1 MDRKHILLAFRDAG
15 EMKEFS
21 DHISGLGL
29 EVESAGD
36 GARALE
42 LSIQD
47 PPSMIVADFDLPVIS
62 GERLFQILRNNPHT
76 AKVPF
81 LFISDGV
88 ADIKG
93 FRTGVDI
100 FLLKPVNLE
109 EVSVRV
115 RQSLSIAPS
124 SGMGSKELEGRLNHM
139 PLADILQFLHLNRK
153 EGELRLKSGESSGAV
168 FVKDGHILNAVLDG
182 IEKEKA
188 LFRLL
193 AWTDG
198 KFEFIPK
205 AVTAPRKIRGSA
217 GGVLMEGMRQLDEFR
232 KRESEFPS
240 RDAVL
245 RPRAG
250 AETLPKGL
258 QPIVYE
264 VVQISKA
271 LGRVGEIVERSSHP
285 DYDVYVTIQGL
296 LARGVLAE
304 EPAGTAGR
312 DEVFLTND
320 QMISIRE
327 KIISRFS
334 GIGSLNYGRV
344 LILATSGKLVQAFLA
359 QCRRIPGLHVD
370 ARSFFSQMDNP
381 LGPVATLRLYGGLDL
396 TIFSIPTVRNMG
408 PLWRA
413 FSSNLVSLVLLW
425 DREGAESSLKD
436 LASAKREILLG
447 RRVPAAHVFVGT
459 EGEEARYKKEMDLKS
474 DEPLF
479 RIEENGK
486 AVAQDVF
493 YSLFS
498 NLLKED
504 YAAV

>member
-1 MDRKHILLAFRDAG
+1 MDRKHILLAFRDEV

-21 DHISGLGL
+21 AHLSGLGF
-29 EVESAGD
+29 EVASACD

-47 PPSMIVADFDLPVIS
+47 PPAMIVADFDLPVIG

-100 FLLKPVNLE
+100 FLVKPVNLE
-109 EVSVRV
+109 EVSIRV
-115 RQSLSIAPS
+115 RQSLSAAPQS
-124 SGMGSKELEGRLNHM
+124 MGSKELEGRLAHM

-168 FVKDGHILNAVLDG
+168 FVKDGQILNAVLDG

-198 KFEFIPK
+198 KFEFVPK
-205 AVTAPRKIRGSA
+205 AITAPRKIRGSA
-217 GGVLMEGMRQLDEFR
+217 GNLLMEGMRQLDEFR
-232 KRESEFPS
+232 KREPQFPS
-240 RDAVL
+240 KDAVL

-258 QPIVYE
+258 QAVVYE
-264 VVQISKA
+264 IVQLAKSR
-271 LGRVGEIVERSSHP
+271 GRVADIVERSSHP
-285 DYDVYVTIQGL
+285 DYDVYAALQGL
-296 LARGVLAE
+296 IARGVLVP
-304 EPAGTAGR
+304 EPAGASSR

-334 GIGSLNYGRV
+334 DMGGLNYGRV
-344 LILATSGKLVQAFLA
+344 LILATSGKLVQAFLS

-370 ARSFFSQMDNP
+370 AKSIFSQMDNP
-381 LGPVATLRLYGGLDL
+381 LGPVATLKLYGGLDL
-396 TIFSIPTVRNMG
+396 HLFSIPTVRNMG

-425 DREGAESSLKD
+425 DREGAESSLSD
-436 LASAKREILLG
+436 LASAKREILL
-447 RRVPAAHVFVGT
+447 RTRVPSAHVFIGAPAD
-459 EGEEARYKKEMDLKS
+459 EARYKKELSLKS

-479 RIEENGK
+479 SIEENGK

-498 NLLKED
+498 NLLKDD
-504 YAAV
+504 YAAI